1 MNINE
6 IREIRRRLT
15 PDKCNITH
23 ICGCY
28 VNENK
33 EIITQF
39 RQSVGISSEEEND
52 ALFKIMK
59 KCLSGGLGTNLIN
72 IDFSAVQ
79 VQSGN
84 EHKLLSEL
92 RKTELREDS
101 VLDEFYGKVVETVPV
116 EGNYMILLASESYD
130 VFTYTKDG
138 GRSEDSVDVHS
149 YFICCVCPVK
159 STKPSLSFQANDNT
173 FRAFSHSS
181 VLCAP
186 ELGFMFPAFD
196 DRTTNIY
203 GALYYTRD
211 ISDSHTEFVNTIFNA
226 NIPEPALKQRE
237 TFEECMCETI
247 ADDFDFEMIKTVHD
261 RVSEIVEEHKQ
272 NKEPEELTMTKHDL
286 EQLLE
291 YSGADEVQTKAFSD
305 KFDDEFGKD
314 TCLPPQNIVDV
325 KKFELATPDV
335 LIKVNPER
343 KDLVT
348 TQIINGTKYIMIRAE
363 ENVEVNG
370 ININI
375 K

>member
-39 RQSVGISSEEEND
+39 RQSVGLSSEEEND
-52 ALFKIMK
+52 ALFKIIK

-72 IDFSAVQ
+72 LDFSAAQ
-79 VQSGN
+79 VQNGN

-92 RKTELREDS
+92 RKTELQDDS
-101 VLDEFYGKVVETVPV
+101 LLAEFYGKVAETTPV
-116 EGNYMILLASESYD
+116 EGNYMILLASETYD

-138 GRSEDSVDVHS
+138 NRSDDSADVHS
-149 YFICCVCPVK
+149 YFICCICPVK

-173 FRAFSHSS
+173 FRAFSHNS

-196 DRTTNIY
+196 DRMTNIY

-211 ISDSHTEFVNTIFNA
+211 ISDGHAEFTSTVFNT

-237 TFEECMCETI
+237 TFEECVCETI

-272 NKEPEELTMTKHDL
+272 NKEPEALTMTKSDL

-291 YSGADEVQTKAFSD
+291 YSGADEVQTKAFAD
-305 KFDDEFGKD
+305 KFDESFGKD

-325 KKFELATPDV
+325 KKFELVTPDV

-363 ENVEVNG
+363 NVEVNG